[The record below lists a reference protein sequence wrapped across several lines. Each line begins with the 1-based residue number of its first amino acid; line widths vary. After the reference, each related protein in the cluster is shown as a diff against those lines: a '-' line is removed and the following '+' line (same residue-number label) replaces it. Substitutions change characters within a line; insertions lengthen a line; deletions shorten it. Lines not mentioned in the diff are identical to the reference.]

1 MASLTE
7 SLADVLYDILY
18 AIIPLSSVVP
28 ETDFIG
34 FAQIGVFSI
43 IVLLF
48 LTVDVAIIIVWMER
62 KLIARMMVRRGPTH
76 IGPYGLMQNIADA
89 IKLISKELLI
99 PIKADKFGFL
109 FSLFLM
115 IATAAISMM
124 VIPWSNNF
132 VITDPQAG
140 MLFIF
145 AVFSIYPIAVLVAGW
160 ASNNKYSLLGG
171 FRSAAQLIS
180 YEIPMVLSVVGVIL
194 LINWDSEAGIASF
207 SFQKIVDYQ
216 LTHGWLVFPL
226 FLGFVVYFVAML
238 GETERIPFD
247 LPEAESELVMGWRTE
262 YAAGPYMLIMA
273 IEYFHVFVN
282 ASIGVL
288 IFFGGWERIIIPGVL
303 EIPLEIGGFPIY
315 ALFDPALWFLFKLH
329 VIIIFMILIR
339 AALPRVRVDQFLTIG
354 WTRLIP
360 LAFLNLI
367 IAVVIGAVTKGF

>member
-1 MASLTE
+1 
-7 SLADVLYDILY
+7 
-18 AIIPLSSVVP
+18 
-28 ETDFIG
+28 
-34 FAQIGVFSI
+34 
-43 IVLLF
+43 
-48 LTVDVAIIIVWMER
+48 
-62 KLIARMMVRRGPTH
+62 
-76 IGPYGLMQNIADA
+76 
-89 IKLISKELLI
+89 
-99 PIKADKFGFL
+99 
-109 FSLFLM
+109 
-115 IATAAISMM
+115 
-124 VIPWSNNF
+124 
-132 VITDPQAG
+132 

-180 YEIPMVLSVVGVIL
+180 YEIPMVLSVVGVIIL
-194 LINWDSEAGIASF
+194 VNWNGEFASF
-207 SFQKIVDYQ
+207 SFQKIVNHQ
-216 LTHGWLVFPL
+216 LKNGWLVFPL
-226 FLGFVVYFVAML
+226 FLGFVVYFVSML

-288 IFFGGWERIIIPGVL
+288 IFFGGWGRIIVPNVL
-303 EIPLEIGGFPIY
+303 EIPLEITTPILGTVPIWS
-315 ALFDPALWFLFKLH
+315 LFDPALWFLIKLH
-329 VIIIFMILIR
+329 IVIIFMILLR

-367 IAVVIGAVTKGF
+367 LAVVIGASLNGL